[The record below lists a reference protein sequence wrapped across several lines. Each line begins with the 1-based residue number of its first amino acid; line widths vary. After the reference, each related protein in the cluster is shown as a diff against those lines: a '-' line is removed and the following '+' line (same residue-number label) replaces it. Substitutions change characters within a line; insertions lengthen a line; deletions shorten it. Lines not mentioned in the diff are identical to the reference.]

1 MSKAPGMDPNENE
14 QNWLQRFLARATRR
28 GHGDII
34 AANIGQGAQNVAVGK
49 FILQNNV
56 RIGTLVV
63 PIRFIV
69 ALLAAA
75 LVVAIAVWIAVVPD
89 KMPEST
95 FNVAVA
101 DLGQLDK
108 NGQVHASKD
117 GASLSQWMFGKLQA
131 EAASLPKDIKVEIWH
146 DSLGWLRK
154 RSPIGVIATEAQAA
168 NLAKRIN
175 AHMVIYGTLDVNQDP
190 ATFTPKFYAATVR
203 SETAEIIGG
212 QQLGAPVAFRSPVD
226 FNDTRTGAYFDKNL
240 KPRAT
245 ALVWFTWGLALDLT
259 GQNDKALQVFR
270 EAEPQFRTWSKDQGN
285 EILYVFMG
293 REAMF
298 LARNETE
305 AKKAFNSSGEAIAF
319 AEDAFTKAL
328 KSNSSYDRAYLW
340 MGNVYSERAQRLLA
354 GQLDQDNLAQARAD
368 LDQATSQYQA
378 ALEHAET
385 ISSVV
390 GVRTQLSLG
399 TVDYLKAYTFLS
411 AGDHASADLLYQS
424 AIDRIQKTLPLVDQD
439 QHRILAQ
446 TFQILGAAYFSQ
458 GYANPENKD
467 KSNRLWDRALFYFDQ
482 CLLQA
487 NRDTYDEFLQDFKD
501 KYCSE
506 GIKEVGKAKEQ
517 RNSGG

>member
-1 MSKAPGMDPNENE
+1 
-14 QNWLQRFLARATRR
+14 
-28 GHGDII
+28 
-34 AANIGQGAQNVAVGK
+34 
-49 FILQNNV
+49 
-56 RIGTLVV
+56 
-63 PIRFIV
+63 
-69 ALLAAA
+69 
-75 LVVAIAVWIAVVPD
+75 
-89 KMPEST
+89 
-95 FNVAVA
+95 
-101 DLGQLDK
+101 
-108 NGQVHASKD
+108 
-117 GASLSQWMFGKLQA
+117 LQA

-154 RSPIGVIATEAQAA
+154 RSPIGVVATEAQAA
-168 NLAKRIN
+168 DLAKRIN

-240 KPRAT
+240 KPRAE

-270 EAEPQFRTWSKDQGN
+270 EAEPQFKTWSKDQGN

-305 AKKAFNSSGEAIAF
+305 AKKAFNSASEAIDF
-319 AEDAFTKAL
+319 AEGAFSKAL
-328 KSNSSYDRAYLW
+328 NSNSSYDRAYLW
-340 MGNVYSERAQRLLA
+340 MGNVYSERAQRMLAA
-354 GQLDQDNLAQARAD
+354 GQLDQDNLSQVRAD
-368 LDQATSQYQA
+368 LDRATTQYQT
-378 ALEHAET
+378 ALQYAEA
-385 ISSVV
+385 INSVV

-399 TVDYLKAYTFLS
+399 TVDYLKAATFLLTKDN
-411 AGDHASADLLYQS
+411 ALADPLYQS
-424 AIDRIQKTLPLVDQD
+424 AIDQIQKTLPLVDKD
-439 QHRILAQ
+439 QHRVLAQ
-446 TFQILGAAYFSQ
+446 TYQILGAAYFSQ
-458 GYANPENKD
+458 GYANPDNRD
-467 KSNRLWDRALFYFDQ
+467 KSNQLWDRALFYFDQ